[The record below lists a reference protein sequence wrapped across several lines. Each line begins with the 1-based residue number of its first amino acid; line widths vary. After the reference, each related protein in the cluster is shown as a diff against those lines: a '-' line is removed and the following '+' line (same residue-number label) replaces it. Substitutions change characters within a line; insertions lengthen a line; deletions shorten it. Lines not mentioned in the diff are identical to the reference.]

1 MPEKEEEL
9 LITSFLSD
17 NDAHLSVNKIIIVK
31 GRGHQ
36 GVPKKPNIWKGKQ
49 ERQSGGMSPKLFE
62 QMAFT
67 FLLTP

>member
-17 NDAHLSVNKIIIVK
+17 NDAHLSVNSIIIVK

-36 GVPKKPNIWKGKQ
+36 GVSKKQRTISQ
-49 ERQSGGMSPKLFE
+49 KLRDTVWRHF
-62 QMAFT
+62 A
-67 FLLTP
+67 